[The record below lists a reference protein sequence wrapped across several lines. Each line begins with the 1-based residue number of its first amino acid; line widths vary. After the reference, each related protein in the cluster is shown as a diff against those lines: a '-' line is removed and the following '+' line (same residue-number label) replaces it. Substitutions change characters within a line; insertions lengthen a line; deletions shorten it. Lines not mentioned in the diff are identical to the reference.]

1 MEATLS
7 SQSVKSSPRDVFM
20 YLFATIALYF
30 SVWSVIQLLLQY
42 ISVLFPDPLN
52 PYFDPGSTVRW
63 SMALLVIIFPA
74 YCWVS
79 RFLRRDLLAHPEK
92 SEIRARKWLLYL
104 TLFLAALLIIGD
116 LVALIYSFLE
126 GEITTRFFLKIIA
139 ILIVAAAV
147 FWYYLRDLRTN
158 ASSSDAR
165 MTLFARLAIAAVA
178 LIVVGGFFV
187 VGSPFRQRLV
197 RFDSQKASDLQ
208 NIQWQIV
215 SFWQKKEVLPQK
227 IEDLRDDISGYIP
240 PRDPQSGEAYD
251 YQPTDALAFRLCANF
266 NTSSNESSAN
276 EMSQVKLPVP
286 VGGGGTSENWR
297 HGEGRVCFERTI
309 DPALY
314 PLEKTLLKR

>member
-20 YLFATIALYF
+20 HLFATIALYF
-30 SVWSVIQLLLQY
+30 SVWSIIQLLLQY

-79 RFLRRDLLAHPEK
+79 RFLRRDLIAHPEK

-116 LVALIYSFLE
+116 LVTLIYNFLE

-147 FWYYLRDLRTN
+147 FWYYLRDLRMN

-165 MTLFARLAIAAVA
+165 MTLFARVAMAIVA

-197 RFDSQKASDLQ
+197 RFDNQKAGDLQ

-215 SFWQKKEVLPQK
+215 SFWQKKEALPQK
-227 IEDLRDDISGYIP
+227 IEDLRDDISGYVP
-240 PRDPQSGEAYD
+240 PRDPQSGEAYE
-251 YQPTDALAFRLCANF
+251 YQPTGALSFRLCANF
-266 NTSSNESSAN
+266 NTSSSGSSAN
-276 EMSQVKLPVP
+276 KVSPERIPME
-286 VGGGGTSENWR
+286 GGGTSENWR
-297 HGEGRVCFERTI
+297 HGEGKVCFERTI